1 MRERFVNKLNPEIN
15 KDPFS
20 TEEDL
25 IIVEGFKSFGSKWCK
40 ISKLLKGRPVYSIV
54 NKRKT

>member
-15 KDPFS
+15 KEPFS
-20 TEEDL
+20 SEEDL

-40 ISKLLKGRPVYSIV
+40 ISKLLKGRPVFSIV
-54 NKRKT
+54 Y